1 MADASFTNDPID
13 VSTLPQLMDEDFVPI
28 DPNFLRVSIIGH
40 VLFLVIVAGI
50 AAAVLVLVPDP
61 DTRIVYAIAGGFV
74 ALTLISAVLKVI
86 EVRNIAYQ
94 VREHDLSY
102 RNGVIV
108 KRVQTVPFVRVQH
121 ARMRQGPVQ
130 RLFNLATLSINS
142 AGPDIAIT
150 GLNTEAAT
158 ALRALV
164 VERAGDLVEEQ

>member
-1 MADASFTNDPID
+1 M
-13 VSTLPQLMDEDFVPI
+13 
-28 DPNFLRVSIIGH
+28 DPNFLRVSIIGR
-40 VLFLVIVAGI
+40 VIFLVVVVVIAGVALALGPDELE
-50 AAAVLVLVPDP
+50 AWMVVAVV
-61 DTRIVYAIAGGFV
+61 GGFV
-74 ALTLISAVLKVI
+74 ALTLISVVLKI
-86 EVRNIAYQ
+86 LEVRNIGYQ

-130 RLFNLATLSINS
+130 RLFSLATLNINS

-150 GLNTEAAT
+150 GLSNDDAT
-158 ALRALV
+158 RLRALV